1 MDFSGILLAGGK
13 SKRFGPNKIKII
25 SDGIPLLA
33 DQAIKLCFFCN
44 EIIIS
49 SSRENYSFIR
59 RTLEKI
65 KDYGRMLEIPEGV
78 QIPPIKIVLD
88 ENIITENTKS
98 IGPLAGIYTGLKKSG
113 NDKCL
118 VVASDMPFISY
129 RLLKLLTDTI
139 KESPGA
145 GSVIIRNKKG
155 TEALCGI
162 YSKEYIKIIE
172 ENIKRGVYKI
182 SKILDGQEVKWMDS
196 KRLREEKIDMYNFF
210 NINSREDIKEFVRIY
225 DKGAIGHATGN
236 LDSRPGKKWKDNF
249 YRGAGK
255 INIAQTFIIRK

>member
-33 DQAIKLCFFCN
+33 DQVIKLCFFCN

-49 SSRENYSFIR
+49 SSQENHGFISD
-59 RTLEKI
+59 TLGRI
-65 KDYGRMLEIPEGV
+65 KDYGRILKIPDRM

-88 ENIITENTKS
+88 ENIIAKNTTN

-118 VVASDMPFISY
+118 IIASDMPFISY

-139 KESPGA
+139 EESSGA
-145 GSVIIRNKKG
+145 DSVIIRNKKG
-155 TEALCGI
+155 IEALCGI
-162 YSKEYIKIIE
+162 YSKKYINIIE
-172 ENIKRGVYKI
+172 ENIKKGVYKI
-182 SKILDGQEVKWMDS
+182 SKILDGLKVKWIGS
-196 KRLREEKIDMYNFF
+196 KRLREEKIDIYNFF
-210 NINSREDIKEFVRIY
+210 NINSRKDIEEFVQIRN
-225 DKGAIGHATGN
+225 KGIIGYGN
-236 LDSRPGKKWKDNF
+236 SDFSSGPGKKWEDNF
-249 YRGAGK
+249 YRGVSKSHSQIK
-255 INIAQTFIIRK
+255 IR